1 MKEVKTV
8 WRMWGGWDIEKV
20 ENWLEDMEQNGWSLF
35 KFDFTMMRFKFK
47 KVKSRK
53 VRYCLDYQMNVEDN
67 YYELFKDDGWEL
79 VDYTISPW
87 YVWRKPYEDNKPSIY
102 TDTIS
107 LIERNNRQIRNISI
121 GALISLILLY
131 IVLINDFDKT
141 KLIFVL
147 LILSLVFYGYLIIQI
162 HRYNKKLKQNAIK
175 C

>member
-20 ENWLEDMEQNGWSLF
+20 ENWLEDMEKNGWSLF

-47 KVKSRK
+47 KGESRK

-67 YYELFKDDGWEL
+67 YYELFKEDRWEL

-102 TDTIS
+102 TDTKS
-107 LIERNNRQIRNISI
+107 LTERNNRQIGNISI

-131 IVLINDFDKT
+131 IVLINDLDKT
-141 KLIFVL
+141 KLISAL
-147 LILSLVFYGYLIIQI
+147 LILSLVFYGYLIVQLY
-162 HRYNKKLKQNAIK
+162 RYNKKLKQNAIK

>member
-1 MKEVKTV
+1 
-8 WRMWGGWDIEKV
+8 
-20 ENWLEDMEQNGWSLF
+20 
-35 KFDFTMMRFKFK
+35 
-47 KVKSRK
+47 
-53 VRYCLDYQMNVEDN
+53 MNVEDN
-67 YYELFKDDGWEL
+67 YYELFEDDGWKL